1 MPERQAAYDLMSSK
15 KVRPAA
21 LLAAT
26 ASATARRCSEHDH
39 VYVAVDGS
47 SLVLTDRAKTKPLGS
62 IGQRGFPTRGLKA
75 VNAVA
80 VAPNGKFEGVLDV
93 KFWARGASKSK
104 QSRYGRRKSRNT
116 EMRHWSAAVKSVNKV
131 LKAHAP
137 EVRPWFVMD
146 READESAL
154 LRQLGKAGTWFTIR
168 AAQDRVAR
176 WRKKPTKLFSA
187 ASAAKLMGRRV
198 LHIPR
203 TPQRAARAAK
213 VTIRATT
220 VRLMLPTYAARDERT
235 ALDVG
240 VVEVREVGTVSNPI
254 HWVLLTNRPV
264 TTLEEADRVVDSYR
278 ARWRIEEFHRTWKSG
293 GCDAENIHLRSANG
307 IRKWSILLAA
317 VAARTEHLKR
327 LARTQPAEPATSML
341 TEVEIRALIFAKRL
355 IKNTVEEVPDGIP
368 TIRTAVRWIADIGG
382 WSGQYAKYEPG
393 STSISRGLVELARYT
408 TVFMALDENPELAE
422 QFLKKR

>member
-1 MPERQAAYDLMSSK
+1 MANK
-15 KVRPAA
+15 KVRPEA

-26 ASATARRCSEHDH
+26 ASSTARRCAELEH

-47 SLVLTDRAKTKPLGS
+47 SLVLTDRAKSKPLGS
-62 IGQRGFPTRGLKA
+62 IGKRDFPTRGLKV

-80 VAPNGKFEGVLDV
+80 VAPNDKFEGVLDV

-104 QSRYGRRKSRNT
+104 QSRYLRRRSRDT
-116 EMRHWSAAVKSVNKV
+116 EMRHWSAAVKSVSKV

-137 EVRPWFVMD
+137 KVRPWFVMD

-154 LRQLGKAGTWFTIR
+154 LRQLSKAGTWFTIR

-213 VTIRATT
+213 VTIRATSL
-220 VRLMLPTYAARDERT
+220 RLMLPTYAARDERI

-264 TTLEEADRVVDSYR
+264 TTLAEADRVIDSYR

-293 GCDAENIHLRSANG
+293 GCDAQNIHLRSANG

-317 VAARTEHLKR
+317 VAARTEHIKR
-327 LARTQPAEPATSML
+327 LARTQPAEPATCEL
-341 TEVEIRALIFAKRL
+341 TEIEIRTLIFAKRL

-368 TIRTAVRWIADIGG
+368 TMRTAVRWIADIGG

-393 STSISRGLVELARYT
+393 STSISRGLDELSRYT
-408 TVFMALDENPELAE
+408 KMFTALAENPELAAE
-422 QFLKKR
+422 FLKKR